1 MSSMDSNIKAVT
13 VTGTGVAYAQRAHLR
28 GFSYVAGAGTPR
40 IVLKDGSG
48 SAAQLDLSAIASTDN
63 YIFLP
68 GRGIL
73 FETSINVTTLTNIS
87 SLTLFYEG

>member
-1 MSSMDSNIKAVT
+1 MSSMDSNVKAVT
-13 VTGTGVAYAQRAHLR
+13 VSGTGVAYANRAHLR
-28 GFSYVAGAGTPR
+28 GISYVASGAAR
-40 IVLKDGSG
+40 VVLKDGSG
-48 SAAQLDLSAIASTDN
+48 SATQLDLSGVTTTAP
-63 YIFLP
+63 YLLLP